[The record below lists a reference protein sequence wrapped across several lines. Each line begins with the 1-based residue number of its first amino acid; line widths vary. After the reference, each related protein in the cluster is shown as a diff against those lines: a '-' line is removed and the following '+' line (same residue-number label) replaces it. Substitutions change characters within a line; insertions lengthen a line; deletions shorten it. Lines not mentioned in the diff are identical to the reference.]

1 MKKRIITV
9 ALLAFFM
16 GSLLAKELSV
26 GIAALS
32 SAVLPGMGQLYADNN
47 KKAAF
52 FLSTEALLIFSLLKF
67 NHEKNTAIS
76 NYEFYAYENAGLTK
90 GSSDSIYNLA
100 QKFQSSEEY
109 NRNQEMIAR
118 NVFLI
123 YEYSP
128 EDYSEYLLANT
139 IPEEHSWNWN
149 NQKEREKFVKLRRDK
164 QDLEIYAK
172 FSLAAMLI
180 NRVVSVVDA
189 SLSAKRQNK
198 LNRTTFSAAP
208 TLNHPG
214 FKIDFEYRF

>member
-9 ALLAFFM
+9 ALLMLLM
-16 GSLLAKELSV
+16 GSLLAKELKI

-32 SAVLPGMGQLYADNN
+32 SAVLPGMGQLYANN
-47 KKAAF
+47 GKKAAF

-67 NHEKNTAIS
+67 NHEKTTAIS
-76 NYEFYAYENAGLTK
+76 NYEFYAYENAGLAK
-90 GSSDSIYNLA
+90 GSSDNIYNLA

-123 YEYSP
+123 YDYSP
-128 EDYSEYLLANT
+128 EDYSAYLLANT
-139 IPEEHSWNWN
+139 IPEENSWNWE

-172 FSLAAMLI
+172 FSVAAMLI

-189 SLSAKRQNK
+189 SLSVKKQNR
-198 LNRTTFSAAP
+198 LRRTAFSATP
-208 TLNHPG
+208 TLNQPG
-214 FKIDFEYRF
+214 LKIDFEYKF